1 MVAISVARG
10 LLPGVWFANSSL
22 WVLYSDTTC
31 AASVAF
37 SCCICCCVSSGSETI
52 GGAMRYCVGEGIRAS
67 LFAGIKLKR
76 VCSQMLLSHT
86 TMGCNIEFTTLA
98 LQTKYYFLYSSIF
111 FRVLPCMSRRNIH
124 TWLQYYVVDVFVC
137 TNSCWTW
144 TYAWD
149 HWTVRS
155 TNFDIGRKN
164 VCNETGF
171 LRRRIKNQ
179 NRRPK
184 KICEALNFAYVT
196 QFFVLQTIRENHIQI
211 LQSLAH

>member
-1 MVAISVARG
+1 MARG

-124 TWLQYYVVDVFVC
+124 T
-137 TNSCWTW
+137 
-144 TYAWD
+144 
-149 HWTVRS
+149 
-155 TNFDIGRKN
+155 
-164 VCNETGF
+164 
-171 LRRRIKNQ
+171 
-179 NRRPK
+179 
-184 KICEALNFAYVT
+184 
-196 QFFVLQTIRENHIQI
+196 
-211 LQSLAH
+211 